1 LFGSRSQ
8 MTSKYIEKY
17 NVILTSFYIITG
29 KFYMAQGI
37 TSDILLIIDWIHLEN
52 RDKHKKK
59 KR

>member
-1 LFGSRSQ
+1 